1 MAALIQEID
10 ARSNTAAT
18 FSAAVTSGNAV
29 IVSVMTLSSS
39 ISVSSVTD
47 NQSNTYTAVSG
58 GTGLTMSHAGVGANQ
73 ARGHFFYCAN
83 ITNAPT
89 TVNVTLS
96 GTPGDTSYIQIYEV
110 SGLGSTITVD
120 DIQNSGSATTSTSP
134 SRAFTTTV
142 SGFAVALIGVDFTP
156 TFTPGSG
163 WTTSASDAGA
173 FNAMHRVI
181 GSSGSYNADATLS
194 ASAPW
199 NVAVLAIRDAAS
211 GTPSISSVSDATIE
225 PGQTGVVITG
235 TGFSSSGN
243 TVRIS
248 PTDNVADG
256 AAVTQTI
263 TAQSTTS
270 ITFTGVKGALNFE
283 TGAFLFVTN
292 NVPQSNASGTSVQFV
307 ARPFVRENLISET
320 GAAVASETGM
330 TMVVY
335 HAVPTTGSPNP
346 AQVITGVASNGA
358 GAIDVQLQRQALALN
373 APVWIALMKDGSP
386 AKGTMRKVTPVYE

>member
-1 MAALIQEID
+1 VD
-10 ARSNTAAT
+10 AT
-18 FSAAVTSGNAV
+18 FEQAAFTWTANTLYHVRMRKFSDNIVRLRVWAAADSEPGTWTVQFGSADTTYSSGVVGLFARNPTGVKAFRKFGVGTAGDAAPTSG
-29 IVSVMTLSSS
+29 
-39 ISVSSVTD
+39 
-47 NQSNTYTAVSG
+47 
-58 GTGLTMSHAGVGANQ
+58 
-73 ARGHFFYCAN
+73 
-83 ITNAPT
+83 
-89 TVNVTLS
+89 
-96 GTPGDTSYIQIYEV
+96 TS
-110 SGLGSTITVD
+110 
-120 DIQNSGSATTSTSP
+120 
-134 SRAFTTTV
+134 
-142 SGFAVALIGVDFTP
+142 
-156 TFTPGSG
+156 
-163 WTTSASDAGA
+163 
-173 FNAMHRVI
+173 
-181 GSSGSYNADATLS
+181 
-194 ASAPW
+194 
-199 NVAVLAIRDAAS
+199 
-211 GTPSISSVSDATIE
+211 TPSISSVSDATIE

-292 NVPQSNASGTSVQFV
+292 NASASNASGTSVQFV

-335 HAVPTTGSPNP
+335 HGVPTTGSPNP